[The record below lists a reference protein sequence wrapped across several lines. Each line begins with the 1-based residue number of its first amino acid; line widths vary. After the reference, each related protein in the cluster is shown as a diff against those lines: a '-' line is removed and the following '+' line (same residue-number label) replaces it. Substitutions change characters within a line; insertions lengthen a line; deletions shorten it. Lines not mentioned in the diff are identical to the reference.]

1 MVVAPM
7 GRRVLELDLDGRWS
21 AVTCLRVAFL
31 LEQPWHRVP
40 GGTAV
45 AAVESARALAERDD
59 VDLLGITARHRSA
72 DPPPLLCGP
81 GSPDYLPLVSSVLP
95 RSLLYEAW
103 HRLGR
108 PRVDR
113 LGRRPGWAPDV
124 VHASG
129 GAVPATHLGLFLGA
143 W

>member
-7 GRRVLELDLDGRWS
+7 GRHVPEQGLDGRWS
-21 AVTCLRVAFL
+21 AMTCLRVAFL

-59 VDLLGITARHRSA
+59 VDLLGMTARHRST
-72 DPPPLLCGP
+72 DLPPLLVGP
-81 GSPDYLPLVSSVLP
+81 DSPDYLPLVSSVLP
-95 RSLLYEAW
+95 RPFLYEAW

-108 PRVDR
+108 P
-113 LGRRPGWAPDV
+113 LSLI
-124 VHASG
+124 HI
-129 GAVPATHLGLFLGA
+129 
-143 W
+143 

>member
-1 MVVAPM
+1 M
-7 GRRVLELDLDGRWS
+7 
-21 AVTCLRVAFL
+21 TCLRVAFL

-59 VDLLGITARHRSA
+59 VDLLGMTARHRSA
-72 DPPPLLCGP
+72 DLPPLLVN
-81 GSPDYLPLVSSVLP
+81 PDHPAHLPLVSSVLP
-95 RSLLYEAW
+95 RSFLYESW

-113 LGRRPGWAPDV
+113 LVRRAGWVPDV

-129 GAVPATHLGLFLGA
+129 GAASRDGSSDNGDGNCRCDKDQKE
-143 W
+143 